1 MDFVVGFPRTRKENY
16 SIWAIVDRLT
26 QSTHFILVKSI
37 YTSDDYSRIYINE
50 IVSLHRI
57 SFSIIY
63 DRGTQLTS
71 CLWKSFQK
79 SLSTQVDLST
89 AFHPQKDGQ
98 VERTI
103 HTLEDMLRSCF
114 IDFKGSWDDHLHL
127 IEFSYNNS
135 CHSSISMA
143 PSEVLYYRRCRSP
156 VGWFEV
162 CEA

>member
-1 MDFVVGFPRTRKENY
+1 MGYYQICP
-16 SIWAIVDRLT
+16 
-26 QSTHFILVKSI
+26 ST
-37 YTSDDYSRIYINE
+37 YTTEDYARIYINE

-71 CLWKSFQK
+71 CLWKSFQN

-103 HTLEDMLRSCF
+103 HTLEDMLRYCVS
-114 IDFKGSWDDHLHL
+114 DFKGNWDDHLPL

-135 CHSSISMA
+135 YHSSISMD
-143 PSEVLYYRRCRSP
+143 SFESLYRRR
-156 VGWFEV
+156 
-162 CEA
+162 